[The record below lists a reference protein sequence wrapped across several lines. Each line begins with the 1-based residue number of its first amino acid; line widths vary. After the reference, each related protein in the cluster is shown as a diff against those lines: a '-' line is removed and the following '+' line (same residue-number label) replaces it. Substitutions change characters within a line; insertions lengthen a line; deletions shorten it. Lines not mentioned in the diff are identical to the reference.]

1 MANPTNYEK
10 VPDLEK
16 HIKLVLY
23 LFTLVL
29 GVSGNT
35 LVLVILARKIR
46 RVSNDL
52 FIINLAVADLTLLV
66 FSVPV
71 MVLYYG
77 GFMSP
82 GFVCKVVWPMMTV
95 SNTVSIFTLTL
106 MAICRCHVILHS
118 FRPDIRQRNIYR
130 AIALTWISALILL
143 LPLMIVATSN
153 PVGGCKEEWLTKMDG
168 KIYTIVLVILQ
179 YVLPLTLI
187 AIAYVWIAVDLW
199 KPRNMNSSWAAT
211 DRKGREKRRK
221 ENVQIV
227 KTLATIVVLFAICM
241 LPGHIAWLLG
251 DFGDEEEQKVAVVI
265 IRFFDILVYIH
276 SCLNPIVY
284 GTLTKYFRR
293 EYSRYIAYVFCCRK
307 HLHSTN
313 SRPSHNPTHENI
325 LPRTGASL

>member
-1 MANPTNYEK
+1 MANPTNYET
-10 VPDLEK
+10 VTDIEK
-16 HIKLVLY
+16 HIKLALY
-23 LFTLVL
+23 LLTLFL
-29 GVSGNT
+29 GLSGNY

-46 RVSNDL
+46 RVTNDL
-52 FIINLAVADLTLLV
+52 FIINLTIADLTLLV
-66 FSVPV
+66 VSIPV

-77 GFMSP
+77 EFKSP
-82 GFVCKVVWPMMTV
+82 DFVCKIVWPMMTV

-106 MAICRCHVILHS
+106 MATCRCHVILNA
-118 FRPDIRQRNIYR
+118 FRPDVRQRNIYR
-130 AIALTWISALILL
+130 AIALTWACSIILL

-153 PVGGCKEEWLTKMDG
+153 SAGGCKEVWRSRMGG

-179 YVLPLTLI
+179 YVLPLTVI

-199 KPRNMNSSWAAT
+199 KPRNLNSTWTAT
-211 DRKGREKRRK
+211 DRKGRAKRRK
-221 ENVQIV
+221 ENLQIV
-227 KTLATIVVLFAICM
+227 KTLATIVILFAICM

-251 DFGDEEEQKVAVVI
+251 DFGGESEVKVAGVI
-265 IRFFDILVYIH
+265 LRFFDILVYIH

-313 SRPSHNPTHENI
+313 SRQSNNPTNENMI
-325 LPRTGASL
+325 PPSGSL